1 MAAQDD
7 DPPTPTETARVLAE
21 VGERAEAAAVVAPG
35 PTPRPAPQLS
45 ARARAAL
52 SEARQ
57 HLDTAWHSSDAGTD
71 LPDAARL
78 RSVKKAVLVGLR
90 PVTSHQVPFNRD
102 LVVAIDRLANVVE
115 ELAGTVQTVEERTD
129 GTLKRVQAGIA
140 TVEVGA
146 ADLEAD
152 AADLAAQVADLTAR
166 AEALVR
172 RLDAAEV
179 DLVDL
184 RRAGAATRSR
194 EDVVLRAAR
203 DAVTAAGAA
212 GAAPSTALALG
223 LLADEARRADAH
235 LLRQLA
241 AAGRPDAEVL
251 RRQARVVADAVVA
264 AAAAA
269 PVLDLASDRGEWLDV
284 WAEVGA
290 EASGVEDDPDH
301 VEALRGRGHRVVAE
315 EPVAHVR
322 SAPAG
327 SVGAITAAVLA
338 DVVALPA
345 LVDLVDGAR
354 QALRPGGVLVLG
366 AADPAGQGTD
376 DPQWADPRRRP
387 LHPRTLTLLV
397 LERGYAEAEVVALG
411 DPDEPGPAAYAV
423 VARTAGGAPAPA

>member
-7 DPPTPTETARVLAE
+7 DPPTPTETARVVAE
-21 VGERAEAAAVVAPG
+21 VGERAEAAPVVAAVLAPG
-35 PTPRPAPQLS
+35 PAPQLS

-52 SEARQ
+52 REARQ

-152 AADLAAQVADLTAR
+152 AADLEAEVTDLAAR

-172 RLDAAEV
+172 RLDDAEV

-184 RRAGAATRSR
+184 RRAGAATRAR
-194 EDVVLRAAR
+194 EDVMLRAAR
-203 DAVTAAGAA
+203 DAVAAAGATPP
-212 GAAPSTALALG
+212 APLAVG
-223 LLADEARRADAH
+223 LLADEAGRADAH
-235 LLRQLA
+235 LLRRLA

-251 RRQARVVADAVVA
+251 RGRARVLADAVVA
-264 AAAAA
+264 AATAA

-284 WAEVGA
+284 WAEVGV

>member
-1 MAAQDD
+1 MAAQDE
-7 DPPTPTETARVLAE
+7 PPTPTETARVVAE
-21 VGERAEAAAVVAPG
+21 VGERAAAGAGAAPA
-35 PTPRPAPQLS
+35 PAPQLS

-52 SEARQ
+52 GETRR

-152 AADLAAQVADLTAR
+152 AADLAAQVADLAAH
-166 AEALVR
+166 AEDLVR
-172 RLDAAEV
+172 RIEGAEA
-179 DLVDL
+179 DLVEL
-184 RRAGAATRSR
+184 RQAGAATRSR

-212 GAAPSTALALG
+212 PSTALALG
-223 LLADEARRADAH
+223 LLADEAGRADAH

-284 WAEVGA
+284 WDEVGV

-327 SVGAITAAVLA
+327 SAGAITAAVLA
-338 DVVALPA
+338 DVVALPD
-345 LVDLVDGAR
+345 LVDLVDTAR
-354 QALRPGGVLVLG
+354 AALRPGGVLVLG
-366 AADPAGQGTD
+366 AAHPNGQGTD

-411 DPDEPGPAAYAV
+411 DPDEPGPATYAV
-423 VARTAGGAPAPA
+423 VARTAGGPPAPV